1 MGSTGGDESIVH
13 CGEIV
18 RELEQIW
25 APDIACDWD
34 NVGLLIGDKHK
45 EVKTVMLALDATDDV
60 IRQAIEQHVD
70 MLITHHPLIFSG
82 MKRIT
87 ADHFIGRRV
96 LQLIQHEIAYYA
108 MHTNFDVRGMATE
121 AAARLGLSDCQ
132 VLEYTGEMEQT
143 ILGIGQVGNLPSTMT
158 LQECADKVKRDFELD
173 YVRVFGDLKTKVKT
187 LAVSPGSGKSE
198 IANARKAG
206 ADVLVTGDIDHHD
219 GMDAVAQGLTIIDAG
234 HYGLEYIFSD
244 YMEHFL
250 QEKLDQVLI
259 LKAKE
264 AAPFLVL

>member
-1 MGSTGGDESIVH
+1 MQ

-18 RELEQIW
+18 HVLEQVW
-25 APDIACDWD
+25 ATDIACNWD
-34 NVGLLIGDKHK
+34 NVGLLIGDKNK
-45 EVKTVMLALDATDDV
+45 EVKKIMLALDATDDV
-60 IRQAIEQHVD
+60 IKQAVDNDVD

-87 ADHFIGRRV
+87 ADDFTGRRV
-96 LQLIQHEIAYYA
+96 LCLIQNDIAYYA

-121 AAARLGLSDCQ
+121 AAARLQLSDCQ
-132 VLEYTGEMEQT
+132 VLEYTGEIEET
-143 ILGIGQVGNLPSTMT
+143 VLGIGQVGNLLSVMS
-158 LQECADKVKRDFELD
+158 LKECAGKVKQDFALEH
-173 YVRVFGDLKTKVKT
+173 VRVFGNPDTKVKK
-187 LAVSPGSGKSE
+187 LAISPGSGKSE
-198 IANARKAG
+198 IIHAIKAG

-234 HYGLEYIFSD
+234 HYGLEHIFSD

-250 QEKLDQVLI
+250 RDKLGQVLI

-264 AAPFLVL
+264 TAPFQVL

>member
-1 MGSTGGDESIVH
+1 MH

-25 APDIACDWD
+25 TPNIACDWD
-34 NVGLLIGDKHK
+34 NVGLLIGDKDK
-45 EVKTVMLALDATDDV
+45 EVKKIMLALDATDAV
-60 IRQAIEQHVD
+60 IQQAVEQGAD
-70 MLITHHPLIFSG
+70 LLITHHPLIFSG

-96 LQLIQHEIAYYA
+96 LQLIQNDIAYYA

-121 AAARLGLSDCQ
+121 AATRLGLTNCQ
-132 VLEYTGEMEQT
+132 VLEYTGE
-143 ILGIGQVGNLPSTMT
+143 IADSPLGIGQVGNLASSMT
-158 LQECADKVKRDFELD
+158 LRECADKVKQDFALD
-173 YVRVFGDLKTKVKT
+173 YVRVFGDLESKVKK

-198 IANARKAG
+198 IIHAINAG

-219 GMDAVAQGLTIIDAG
+219 GMDAVAQGLAIIDAG

-244 YMEHFL
+244 YMERFL
-250 QEKLDQVLI
+250 QEKLEQVEI
-259 LKAKE
+259 VKAKE
-264 AAPFLVL
+264 VAPFQVL